1 MTLEKLA
8 EEIASATKAE
18 ADAIRENAETEAA
31 LIIAEAEAEAK
42 AIIDGQGE
50 KASREA
56 SQLGMELV
64 ASAKQANQKLQLIA
78 RREELDAT
86 HEALKEQV
94 GSAALKGRTKLL
106 EDLLKKAKLEASK
119 DMVLHPVSMDRKA
132 LDDAAS
138 GFKLGDDVEGLG
150 GFILVS
156 KDGAVSLDFR
166 FDGILETTWDDK
178 LGQVSAKLFN

>member
-1 MTLEKLA
+1 M
-8 EEIASATKAE
+8 
-18 ADAIRENAETEAA
+18 
-31 LIIAEAEAEAK
+31 
-42 AIIDGQGE
+42 
-50 KASREA
+50 
-56 SQLGMELV
+56 
-64 ASAKQANQKLQLIA
+64 IA